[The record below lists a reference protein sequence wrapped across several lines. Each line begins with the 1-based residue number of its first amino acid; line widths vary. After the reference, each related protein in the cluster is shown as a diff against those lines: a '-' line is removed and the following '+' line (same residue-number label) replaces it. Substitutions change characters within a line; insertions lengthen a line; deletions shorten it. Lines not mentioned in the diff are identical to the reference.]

1 MFFKNCACI
10 FFFLFFFFFHSIIF
24 FCEFSVLSA
33 SVIWREDVLCSL
45 YLILIMYV
53 LRYICIHLACIHH
66 ACTWIAIVWS
76 HIYIHTQVFY
86 ESYFYE
92 RVNSWPPGIYDDDL
106 ITRTVTDITSS
117 LMMCYVLVFAYC
129 LPLIFFSTIF
139 QLYY

>member
-53 LRYICIHLACIHH
+53 LRYICIHH